1 MDKRLITV
9 LGLIAVFVLIII
21 FSVVN
26 SIHPTGTFAVK
37 VYLVPNDSKLV
48 INNKTYSDGNTI
60 YLKPGQYN
68 LKTTKTG
75 FKTDEQTK
83 NVDSSADQII
93 NIALYPESSDAKV
106 WYQAHQ
112 NLYKEFEGRAG
123 KIADQNGTDFANKYP
138 IIKFLPIKD
147 GIYTI
152 GYKLDDPTKPDSGI
166 TVTIDAFN
174 GYREPALQK
183 LRDKGI
189 NIADYK
195 IEFLNY
201 KDPFNE

>member
-1 MDKRLITV
+1 MNKRLIV
-9 LGLIAVFVLIII
+9 IFGLIAVFVFIII
-21 FSVVN
+21 IGVVN
-26 SIHPTGTFAVK
+26 NIHPAGTVPVA
-37 VYLVPNDSKLV
+37 VYLIPSDSKLV
-48 INNKTYSDGNTI
+48 IDNKTYSSGKTI
-60 YLKPGQYN
+60 YLKPGQYS
-68 LKTTKTG
+68 LETTKTG
-75 FKTDEQTK
+75 FKSDKQTLVI
-83 NVDSSADQII
+83 NSNADQII
-93 NIALYPESSDAKV
+93 NIALYPESVEATT
-106 WYQAHQ
+106 WYQANQ

-123 KIADQNGTDFANKYP
+123 KIADQTGTDFANKYP
-138 IIKFLPIKD
+138 VIKFLPIQD

-166 TVTIDAFN
+166 KVTISAFQ

-183 LRDKGI
+183 LRDEGI